1 MHNFLGGPVSMMVHM
16 VQVAVMVPV
25 VVAWICL
32 LDGSPHAE
40 LRQPVHRG
48 QATLEFGGHSS
59 HRLKVEEETEMLS
72 AVALGGSPG
81 SLDGCCAAALA
92 QVWKSRRFVYYVYSP
107 LTAAE
112 THRC

>member
-16 VQVAVMVPV
+16 VQVAMMVPV

-59 HRLKVEEETEMLS
+59 HRLKVEEEMEMLS
-72 AVALGGSPG
+72 AAALGGSPG